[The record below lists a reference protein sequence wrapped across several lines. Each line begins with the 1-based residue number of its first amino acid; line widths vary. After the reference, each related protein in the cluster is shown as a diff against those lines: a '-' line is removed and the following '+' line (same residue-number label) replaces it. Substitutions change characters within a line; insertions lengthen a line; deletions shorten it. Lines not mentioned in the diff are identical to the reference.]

1 MKFCIT
7 NAHFIPSR
15 GGFSYYL
22 SKEFSKMGIDVVV
35 ISSDINMFKNTKY
48 KVGWK
53 DYENFR
59 IYRTKTNFYF
69 HQAPFVKIKKELI
82 KEISPDFVYTTEYFQ
97 PISLSASKVCEKLNI
112 PFFFNQ
118 HAYKYP
124 DGLFGVAFKF
134 YDKLIRDS
142 VWKRTKSAMA
152 LSDAARD
159 FLLGIGFS
167 KKIDVITGGVDTK
180 KFKPVKGTLRDRL
193 DIDKDTFL
201 VLCVARLIPEKGVL
215 KIPVFAEA
223 TEDLDIRYVIVGKG
237 ELKEKLNRMLE
248 GAKNVDVI
256 DFIPHEKLPGI
267 YSDADLYIVPSN
279 VEVLNFSVMEAVA
292 CGLPVLASD
301 VGGMSGLIN
310 EEIGF
315 LLPKDDLDVWVQKIR
330 EFYFKKITLDKKSI
344 VNYSEKFDWK
354 NVSKKVLK
362 VVTSND

>member
-1 MKFCIT
+1 VKFCIVT
-7 NAHFIPSR
+7 ANFIPKR

-35 ISSDINMFKNTKY
+35 ISSDINMFKNKKY
-48 KVGWK
+48 KVGWE

-59 IYRTKTNFYF
+59 IYRIKTNFHL

-82 KEISPDFVYTTEYFQ
+82 KEINPDFVYATEYFQ
-97 PISLSASKVCEKLNI
+97 PMSISASKVCEELNI

-134 YDKLIRDS
+134 YDKLIRKS
-142 VWKRTKSAMA
+142 IWKRTKSAMT
-152 LSDAARD
+152 LSDTARD
-159 FLLGIGFS
+159 FLLKIGFD

-215 KIPVFAEA
+215 KIPVFAKA
-223 TEDLDIRYVIVGKG
+223 TEELNIRYVIVGKG
-237 ELKEKLNRMLE
+237 ELKQQLNRMLK
-248 GAKNVDVI
+248 GTKNVDMI

-279 VEVLNFSVMEAVA
+279 VEVLNYSVMEAAA
-292 CGLPVLASD
+292 CGLPMLASD

-315 LLPKDDLDVWVQKIR
+315 LLPKDDLDAWVQKIR
-330 EFYFKKITLDKKSI
+330 EFYFRRITLDKKSI
-344 VNYSEKFDWK
+344 VDYSRKFDWE

-362 VVTSND
+362 VVTAND